1 MVQPVALFDVLYH
14 AGCSLLHERLVR
26 RREVLAELCR
36 RLDMADVQFSVGV
49 VGAGMALYEAAIA
62 QGHEG
67 VMAKHLASTYRP
79 GRRSAAW
86 RKIKPRR

>member
-1 MVQPVALFDVLYH
+1 MLFDLLYH
-14 AGCSLLHERLVR
+14 AGRSLLHEPLVR
-26 RREVLAELCR
+26 RREVLAEVCQ
-36 RLDMADVQFSVGV
+36 RLEAADVVFSIGV
-49 VGAGMALYEAAIA
+49 VGQGRAFYAAALA

-86 RKIKPRR
+86 RKIKPQSRRSC